1 MFYAFVH
8 KYGHNMRDT
17 QGKQIG
23 HVAVFP
29 TRNTRDDFVSEVSN
43 AEAINSKT
51 ARVYLID
58 ELLAERPHMR
68 DDVPYLSMAELVH
81 EIVAMRCDNR

>member
-8 KYGHNMRDT
+8 KYGVHTRDT
-17 QGKQIG
+17 QRKRIG

-29 TRNTRDDFVSEVSN
+29 TRRTRDDFVSEFGN

-51 ARVYLID
+51 ARVCLVD
-58 ELLAERPHMR
+58 ELLAERPYMY
-68 DDVPYLSMAELVH
+68 DETPYLSMAEIAH
-81 EIVAMRCDNR
+81 EVVAMRCDNR